1 MARRTILSEKLFDK
15 NGKEITDIF
24 DKNGNKIN
32 GKKSN
37 SGCSPITIVLFLIIF
52 ILSPFLTFDG
62 MMIWEKITTVLVYL
76 GLIYIMFVEQILF
89 EKFVEKND
97 GLAFYESKRSK
108 IYKWVSRISVF
119 LVWFYFCR
127 ECFSKWYHHRDT
139 YYIGVHFKKP
149 IIITGLLVLG
159 MVIFSIL
166 YRLLSTKFE
175 YKFDIYKSIKRN
187 FSIFV
192 SGLLMLALTGL
203 IVFGSLYNYNKCIKV
218 TGVYAYKLADEY
230 VEVEFQAS
238 NNSLENIQKIK
249 NVKLVVCKEPTNKKE
264 IQKIVA
270 KKKVKQVIF
279 DDGGIPSE
287 GTSSF
292 TLKFYY
298 EDDEAE
304 SWFWKY
310 LGTQPVDISLHLSYE

>member
-166 YRLLSTKFE
+166 YRLLSAKFE

-230 VEVEFQAS
+230 VEVEFQAL